1 MQSFRVIPAPTPYL
15 PVWQAMQDYTAGR
28 GVDGADQIWLVE
40 HEPVYT
46 LGRAGRSEHLLAPGA
61 IPVVATDRGGQVTYH
76 GPGQV
81 VAYVMFD
88 LRRAGYFVKEYV
100 HRLEEAVIDTLTELG
115 IRSATRYPGAPG
127 VYVPLQPGRTPRG
140 ATMQHYAKIAAL
152 GVKVRGGCTY
162 HGVALNVDLDL
173 APFAG
178 IDPCGYHG
186 LATTDVAGLGGL
198 ASLEGAGD
206 RLAAAIARRLTGAT
220 IPAPVISRPLAALVL
235 PPAAP

>member
-1 MQSFRVIPAPTPYL
+1 MQPFRVVPAPTPYL

-28 GVDGADQIWLVE
+28 GAGGADQIWLVE

-46 LGRAGRSEHLLAPGA
+46 LGQAGRPEHLLAPGG
-61 IPVVATDRGGQVTYH
+61 IPVIATDRGGQVTYH

-100 HRLEEAVIDTLTELG
+100 QRLEDAVIDTLAELG
-115 IRSATRYPGAPG
+115 IQHATRYPKAPG
-127 VYVPLQPGRTPRG
+127 VYVPLRPGHTPED
-140 ATMQHYAKIAAL
+140 APIHHYAKVAAL

-162 HGVALNVDLDL
+162 HGVALNVAMDL

-178 IDPCGYHG
+178 IDPCGYQG
-186 LATTDVAGLGGL
+186 LTTTDIASLGGL
-198 ASLEGAGD
+198 ASPPEAGN
-206 RLAAAIARRLTGAT
+206 RLAAAIVRRLTGASS
-220 IPAPVISRPLAALVL
+220 PPVLERPLAALV
-235 PPAAP
+235 PSPSAP